1 MLDSIF
7 PPISEEDSVFDESD
21 VHDTPTG
28 AANKESQTFFARLKR
43 IGGSKSVKY
52 QPVELNAR
60 KSKSNHCVLFTTWTE
75 AFPWRLYEISAS
87 LSFDNFSFFPCSLGE
102 IELSE
107 YREASA
113 LQDSILHCVREE
125 STRKKRLQAMH
136 KQKSL
141 DISNTDSILFN
152 LDEHRRKSCI
162 DRCDLQVPPVVLPPS
177 SSTSHSRRRG
187 KGSSDGSSIRVE
199 GSDGLD
205 RRGSRGGHSD
215 VSKPVIPEVRLSCM
229 ETFEDKLDQS
239 SLGGSAQGKEDQD
252 LIDLSSDCTSIPE
265 KHSLLSMSD
274 SDSLVFEPLPPLR
287 IVESDEEFDL
297 NTIIAS
303 KLSGSPKF
311 SASPASSNTLRLSPV
326 VHVSVDEGCDD
337 KKAPDLPDEKGIFDQ
352 QLVKKRLNSVTPSA
366 SLELPDRLENVCH
379 ESPMTLKQKRDL
391 LRKTS
396 HVPYTSLD
404 DMPVTAEEARTGMG
418 AGTSPSGRTIFLDI
432 PEDKAEPLSSPEKS
446 KNSNSNDEDEEDG
459 DDEEEDDMGDE
470 GDSETKADDGNDET
484 EFKIQIVPRQRK
496 QRKIAVSAIQREYLD
511 ITFNM
516 FDKLG
521 GEQAT
526 EAGTNIADIYLCSAL
541 VSFLTYQLHNARPLC

>member
-1 MLDSIF
+1 M
-7 PPISEEDSVFDESD
+7 
-21 VHDTPTG
+21 
-28 AANKESQTFFARLKR
+28 Q
-43 IGGSKSVKY
+43 
-52 QPVELNAR
+52 
-60 KSKSNHCVLFTTWTE
+60 E
-75 AFPWRLYEISAS
+75 AFSWVKSH
-87 LSFDNFSFFPCSLGE
+87 FFFCVSGE

-162 DRCDLQVPPVVLPPS
+162 DRCDMQAPPVVLPPS
-177 SSTSHSRRRG
+177 SSTSHSRHHG
-187 KGSSDGSSIRVE
+187 KGSSDGSSVRVE
-199 GSDGLD
+199 GIDAVD
-205 RRGSRGGHSD
+205 RRGSRGGQSD
-215 VSKPVIPEVRLSCM
+215 ISKPVIPEVRLSCM
-229 ETFEDKLDQS
+229 ETFEDKLDQG

-297 NTIIAS
+297 STIIAS
-303 KLSGSPKF
+303 KFNGSPKI

-326 VHVSVDEGCDD
+326 VQVSVEDCSTHKKTQDLLVEKGGSEQPFLD
-337 KKAPDLPDEKGIFDQ
+337 KKPNRVTPSTSLDLPD
-352 QLVKKRLNSVTPSA
+352 RP
-366 SLELPDRLENVCH
+366 ENVCH

-391 LRKTS
+391 LRKTP
-396 HVPYTSLD
+396 HVPYSSLD
-404 DMPVTAEEARTGMG
+404 DTPVTPEDIKTGMG
-418 AGTSPSGRTIFLDI
+418 LGTSPSGRTIFLDI
-432 PEDKAEPLSSPEKS
+432 PEDKAEPLSSPEIS
-446 KNSNSNDEDEEDG
+446 KSNSNDEEEYG
-459 DDEEEDDMGDE
+459 DDEEDDDMGDD
-470 GDSETKADDGNDET
+470 GDSDLKPDNGDDNDEA

-521 GEQAT
+521 GEQAAET
-526 EAGTNIADIYLCSAL
+526 GKKDNSYFTTVLVRCSVIRFKMIFNIHLFM
-541 VSFLTYQLHNARPLC
+541 V

>member
-1 MLDSIF
+1 M
-7 PPISEEDSVFDESD
+7 
-21 VHDTPTG
+21 
-28 AANKESQTFFARLKR
+28 FA
-43 IGGSKSVKY
+43 
-52 QPVELNAR
+52 P
-60 KSKSNHCVLFTTWTE
+60 
-75 AFPWRLYEISAS
+75 
-87 LSFDNFSFFPCSLGE
+87 GE

-125 STRKKRLQAMH
+125 STRQRRLQAMH

-162 DRCDLQVPPVVLPPS
+162 DRCDMQAPPVVLPPS
-177 SSTSHSRRRG
+177 SSTSHSRHHG
-187 KGSSDGSSIRVE
+187 KGSSDGSSVRVE
-199 GSDGLD
+199 GSDAVD
-205 RRGSRGGHSD
+205 RRGSRGGQSD
-215 VSKPVIPEVRLSCM
+215 ISKPVIPEVRLSCM

-239 SLGGSAQGKEDQD
+239 SLGKDDQD

-297 NTIIAS
+297 TTIMAS
-303 KLSGSPKF
+303 KFNGSPKI

-326 VHVSVDEGCDD
+326 VQVSVEDCSSD
-337 KKAPDLPDEKGIFDQ
+337 KKREKGESEV
-352 QLVKKRLNSVTPSA
+352 LSLEKRPHRVTPSA
-366 SLELPDRLENVCH
+366 SLELPDRPESACH

-391 LRKTS
+391 LRKS
-396 HVPYTSLD
+396 PHVPYSSLD
-404 DMPVTAEEARTGMG
+404 DNPAATEGYL
-418 AGTSPSGRTIFLDI
+418 GTSPSGRTIFLDI
-432 PEDKAEPLSSPEKS
+432 PEDRAEPLSSPEVSKS
-446 KNSNSNDEDEEDG
+446 ISNDEEQYG
-459 DDEEEDDMGDE
+459 DDEEDDDMGDE
-470 GDSETKADDGNDET
+470 ADSDPKPDEGDDNDEA

-516 FDKLG
+516 FDKLSGEAATDG
-521 GEQAT
+521 GKK
-526 EAGTNIADIYLCSAL
+526 EAGEGQI
-541 VSFLTYQLHNARPLC
+541 LHNLCDVDV

>member
-1 MLDSIF
+1 M
-7 PPISEEDSVFDESD
+7 
-21 VHDTPTG
+21 
-28 AANKESQTFFARLKR
+28 
-43 IGGSKSVKY
+43 VKY
-52 QPVELNAR
+52 EIPG
-60 KSKSNHCVLFTTWTE
+60 F
-75 AFPWRLYEISAS
+75 FYENNI
-87 LSFDNFSFFPCSLGE
+87 SFFRRWSGE

-177 SSTSHSRRRG
+177 SSMSQSRRRG
-187 KGSSDGSSIRVE
+187 KGSSDGSSVRVE
-199 GSDGLD
+199 GSDGVD

-215 VSKPVIPEVRLSCM
+215 ISKPVIPEVRLSCM
-229 ETFEDKLDQS
+229 ETFEDKLDQG

-297 NTIIAS
+297 SALVAS
-303 KLSGSPKF
+303 KLGESPKV
-311 SASPASSNTLRLSPV
+311 SASSASSNTLRLSPV
-326 VHVSVDEGCDD
+326 VQVSVEEDSNGQ
-337 KKAPDLPDEKGIFDQ
+337 KTLDLHGEKGISEQ
-352 QLVKKRLNSVTPSA
+352 QLVKKRLYSVTPCA
-366 SLELPDRLENVCH
+366 SLELPDRPENISH
-379 ESPMTLKQKRDL
+379 ESQMTLKQKRDL
-391 LRKTS
+391 LRKTP

-404 DMPVTAEEARTGMG
+404 DMPGTTEEGRGGTG

-432 PEDKAEPLSSPEKS
+432 PEDRAEPLSSPERS
-446 KNSNSNDEDEEDG
+446 KNSNSNDEEEEDG

-470 GDSETKADDGNDET
+470 GDSETKAEDGNENDET

-521 GEQAT
+521 GEQAA
-526 EAGTNIADIYLCSAL
+526 EAGRNTAAIC
-541 VSFLTYQLHNARPLC
+541 FLRGWMSCRMC

>member
-1 MLDSIF
+1 MLL
-7 PPISEEDSVFDESD
+7 EEDSVFDESD

-43 IGGSKSVKY
+43 IGGNKSVKY
-52 QPVELNAR
+52 QPVELNAK
-60 KSKSNHCVLFTTWTE
+60 KSKCYSTVCFSWDSPV
-75 AFPWRLYEISAS
+75 AS
-87 LSFDNFSFFPCSLGE
+87 VSSPICSRASGE

-162 DRCDLQVPPVVLPPS
+162 DRCDLQAPPVILPPS
-177 SSTSHSRRRG
+177 LAAAHGRRHG
-187 KGSSDGSSIRVE
+187 KGSSDGSSVRVE
-199 GSDGLD
+199 GADPAD
-205 RRGSRGGHSD
+205 RRGSRGGQSD
-215 VSKPVIPEVRLSCM
+215 ISKPVIPEVRLSCM
-229 ETFEDKLDQS
+229 ETFDDKMDQG
-239 SLGGSAQGKEDQD
+239 SLVGSLQEKEDQD

-297 NTIIAS
+297 STITNS
-303 KLSGSPKF
+303 RFNGSPKV

-326 VHVSVDEGCDD
+326 VQVSVEDCSSDKSTQDVLVGEG
-337 KKAPDLPDEKGIFDQ
+337 G
-352 QLVKKRLNSVTPSA
+352 RVTASPS
-366 SLELPDRLENVCH
+366 LDIPDRQENTCN

-391 LRKTS
+391 LRKTP
-396 HVPYTSLD
+396 HVPDTSLD
-404 DMPVTAEEARTGMG
+404 DTSLAPEEPK
-418 AGTSPSGRTIFLDI
+418 AGTASPSDRTVFLNI
-432 PEDKAEPLSSPEKS
+432 PEDQAEPLSSPEKS
-446 KNSNSNDEDEEDG
+446 KSNSNDEEEDG
-459 DDEEEDDMGDE
+459 DDEEDDDMGDDA
-470 GDSETKADDGNDET
+470 DSDAKPGNADDNDEA

-511 ITFNM
+511 ISFNT

-521 GEQAT
+521 GEQAA
-526 EAGTNIADIYLCSAL
+526 EAGKDISASPAAAYGRHAFYSW
-541 VSFLTYQLHNARPLC
+541 SFLLIFP

>member
-1 MLDSIF
+1 MGK
-7 PPISEEDSVFDESD
+7 V
-21 VHDTPTG
+21 
-28 AANKESQTFFARLKR
+28 
-43 IGGSKSVKY
+43 
-52 QPVELNAR
+52 
-60 KSKSNHCVLFTTWTE
+60 
-75 AFPWRLYEISAS
+75 
-87 LSFDNFSFFPCSLGE
+87 SFFFCVSGE

-162 DRCDLQVPPVVLPPS
+162 DRCDMQAPPVVLPPS
-177 SSTSHSRRRG
+177 SSTSHSRHHG
-187 KGSSDGSSIRVE
+187 KGSSDGSSVRVE
-199 GSDGLD
+199 GIDAVD
-205 RRGSRGGHSD
+205 RRGSRGGQSD
-215 VSKPVIPEVRLSCM
+215 ISKPVIPEVRLSCM
-229 ETFEDKLDQS
+229 ETLEDKLDQG

-297 NTIIAS
+297 STIIAS
-303 KLSGSPKF
+303 KFNGSPKV

-326 VHVSVDEGCDD
+326 VQVSVEDCSSD
-337 KKAPDLPDEKGIFDQ
+337 KKTQDLLVEKGGAE
-352 QLVKKRLNSVTPSA
+352 QLFLEKKPNRVTPST
-366 SLELPDRLENVCH
+366 SLDLPDRLENVCH

-391 LRKTS
+391 LRKTP
-396 HVPYTSLD
+396 HVPYSSLD
-404 DMPVTAEEARTGMG
+404 DAPVTPEETKIGMG
-418 AGTSPSGRTIFLDI
+418 PGTSPSGRTIFLDI
-432 PEDKAEPLSSPEKS
+432 PEDKAEPLSSPEIS
-446 KNSNSNDEDEEDG
+446 KSNSNDEEEYG
-459 DDEEEDDMGDE
+459 DDEEDDDMGDD
-470 GDSETKADDGNDET
+470 GDSDPKPDNGDDNDEA

-521 GEQAT
+521 GEQAAET
-526 EAGTNIADIYLCSAL
+526 GKKELDNSYFKAVLVRCS
-541 VSFLTYQLHNARPLC
+541 VISSNVIFKEMFKI

>member
-1 MLDSIF
+1 MEVAAPFHLDK
-7 PPISEEDSVFDESD
+7 V
-21 VHDTPTG
+21 
-28 AANKESQTFFARLKR
+28 
-43 IGGSKSVKY
+43 
-52 QPVELNAR
+52 
-60 KSKSNHCVLFTTWTE
+60 
-75 AFPWRLYEISAS
+75 
-87 LSFDNFSFFPCSLGE
+87 LSFLCAIGE

-162 DRCDLQVPPVVLPPS
+162 DRCDLQVPPVILPPS
-177 SSTSHSRRRG
+177 SSTSRSRRRG
-187 KGSSDGSSIRVE
+187 KGSSDGSSVRVE
-199 GSDGLD
+199 GSDGVD
-205 RRGSRGGHSD
+205 RRGSRGGQSD
-215 VSKPVIPEVRLSCM
+215 ISKPVIPEVRLSCM
-229 ETFEDKLDQS
+229 ETFEDNLDQG
-239 SLGGSAQGKEDQD
+239 SLGGSVQEKDQD

-287 IVESDEEFDL
+287 IVESDEDYDL

-303 KLSGSPKF
+303 KLNESPKV
-311 SASPASSNTLRLSPV
+311 SASSASSNTLRLSPV
-326 VHVSVDEGCDD
+326 VQVSVEHGSSD
-337 KKAPDLPDEKGIFDQ
+337 KKTSELPDEKGGLE
-352 QLVKKRLNSVTPSA
+352 LVEKKPNRMTPGT
-366 SLELPDRLENVCH
+366 SLELPDRPENVCH

-391 LRKTS
+391 LRKTP

-404 DMPVTAEEARTGMG
+404 DIPVNAEEVKTG
-418 AGTSPSGRTIFLDI
+418 AGTSPSGRAIFLDI
-432 PEDKAEPLSSPEKS
+432 PEDKAELLSSPEIS
-446 KNSNSNDEDEEDG
+446 KNSNSDDEEEDG

-470 GDSETKADDGNDET
+470 GDSEPKPDNGNENDET

-511 ITFNM
+511 ISFNV

-521 GEQAT
+521 SEQAAET
-526 EAGTNIADIYLCSAL
+526 GKNDQWTHLVPVLAAVCSCAA
-541 VSFLTYQLHNARPLC
+541 VK

>member
-1 MLDSIF
+1 MAK
-7 PPISEEDSVFDESD
+7 DEI
-21 VHDTPTG
+21 PG
-28 AANKESQTFFARLKR
+28 FFC
-43 IGGSKSVKY
+43 
-52 QPVELNAR
+52 
-60 KSKSNHCVLFTTWTE
+60 SNN
-75 AFPWRLYEISAS
+75 I
-87 LSFDNFSFFPCSLGE
+87 SFFHRWSGE

-177 SSTSHSRRRG
+177 SSMSQSRRRG
-187 KGSSDGSSIRVE
+187 KGSSDGSSVRVE
-199 GSDGLD
+199 GSDGVD
-205 RRGSRGGHSD
+205 RRGSRGGQSD
-215 VSKPVIPEVRLSCM
+215 ISKPVIPEVRLSCM
-229 ETFEDKLDQS
+229 ETFEDKLDQG

-297 NTIIAS
+297 SAILAS
-303 KLSGSPKF
+303 KLGESPKV
-311 SASPASSNTLRLSPV
+311 SASSASSNTLRLSPV
-326 VHVSVDEGCDD
+326 VQVSVEEDSNGQ
-337 KKAPDLPDEKGIFDQ
+337 KNLDLQDEKGTSER
-352 QLVKKRLNSVTPSA
+352 QLVKKRLNSVTPCA
-366 SLELPDRLENVCH
+366 SLELPDRPENISH
-379 ESPMTLKQKRDL
+379 ESQMTLKQKRDL
-391 LRKTS
+391 LRKTP

-404 DMPVTAEEARTGMG
+404 DMPGSTEEGRSGTG

-432 PEDKAEPLSSPEKS
+432 PEDRAEPLSSPERS
-446 KNSNSNDEDEEDG
+446 KNSNSNDEEEEDG

-470 GDSETKADDGNDET
+470 GDSETKAEDGNENDET

-521 GEQAT
+521 GEQAA
-526 EAGTNIADIYLCSAL
+526 EAGRNTAAICSCA
-541 VSFLTYQLHNARPLC
+541 AG

>member
-1 MLDSIF
+1 MPEFSVNFLF
-7 PPISEEDSVFDESD
+7 FLPPIIEEDSVFDESD

-52 QPVELNAR
+52 QPVELNAK
-60 KSKSNHCVLFTTWTE
+60 KSKRQR
-75 AFPWRLYEISAS
+75 PSARTYS
-87 LSFDNFSFFPCSLGE
+87 GDGVAVSREPLVFSFPSPLSPGE

-162 DRCDLQVPPVVLPPS
+162 DRCDMQVLPVVLPPS
-177 SSTSHSRRRG
+177 SSTSHSRQHG
-187 KGSSDGSSIRVE
+187 KGSSNGSSVRVE
-199 GSDGLD
+199 AGDAVD
-205 RRGSRGGHSD
+205 RRGSRGGQSD
-215 VSKPVIPEVRLSCM
+215 ISKPVIPEVRLSCM
-229 ETFEDKLDQS
+229 ETFEDKVDQG

-274 SDSLVFEPLPPLR
+274 SDSLVFETLPPLR

-297 NTIIAS
+297 NTIIAA
-303 KLSGSPKF
+303 KFGESPKV
-311 SASPASSNTLRLSPV
+311 SASSASSNTLRLSPLV
-326 VHVSVDEGCDD
+326 QVSVEDCSSGKKTPEITTD
-337 KKAPDLPDEKGIFDQ
+337 KGGSAEK
-352 QLVKKRLNSVTPSA
+352 LLEKKPIPITPCP
-366 SLELPDRLENVCH
+366 SLELPDRPENLGH

-391 LRKTS
+391 LRKTP
-396 HVPYTSLD
+396 HVPCTSLD
-404 DMPVTAEEARTGMG
+404 DVPLTSDELRSGTGL
-418 AGTSPSGRTIFLDI
+418 GTSPSGRNVFLDI
-432 PEDKAEPLSSPEKS
+432 PEDLAEPLSSPEIS
-446 KNSNSNDEDEEDG
+446 KNSNSNDEEEYG
-459 DDEEEDDMGDE
+459 DDEDDDDLGDE
-470 GDSETKADDGNDET
+470 VDSDPKADNENDET

-516 FDKLG
+516 FEKLG
-521 GEQAT
+521 GEQAS
-526 EAGTNIADIYLCSAL
+526 EAGKKKFDSQLCSVKL
-541 VSFLTYQLHNARPLC
+541 GSCY

>member
-1 MLDSIF
+1 MRLQEACCCHWHKVSIF
-7 PPISEEDSVFDESD
+7 F
-21 VHDTPTG
+21 
-28 AANKESQTFFARLKR
+28 
-43 IGGSKSVKY
+43 
-52 QPVELNAR
+52 
-60 KSKSNHCVLFTTWTE
+60 CV
-75 AFPWRLYEISAS
+75 S
-87 LSFDNFSFFPCSLGE
+87 GE

-107 YREASA
+107 YREAST

-162 DRCDLQVPPVVLPPS
+162 DRCDMQVPPVVLPPS
-177 SSTSHSRRRG
+177 SSTSHSRHHG
-187 KGSSDGSSIRVE
+187 KGSSDDSSVRVE
-199 GSDGLD
+199 GGDGVD

-215 VSKPVIPEVRLSCM
+215 TSKPVIPEVRLSCM
-229 ETFEDKLDQS
+229 ETFEDKLDQR
-239 SLGGSAQGKEDQD
+239 SLEGSAQGKEDQD

-297 NTIIAS
+297 STIIAS
-303 KLSGSPKF
+303 KFNGSPKV

-326 VHVSVDEGCDD
+326 IQVSLEECSSD
-337 KKAPDLPDEKGIFDQ
+337 KKTLGLLVGGSEQPFLEK
-352 QLVKKRLNSVTPSA
+352 KPNRVTPST
-366 SLELPDRLENVCH
+366 SLDLPDRLENVCH

-391 LRKTS
+391 LRKTP

-404 DMPVTAEEARTGMG
+404 DTPVTSEEVKAGMG
-418 AGTSPSGRTIFLDI
+418 QGTSPSGRTIFLDI

-446 KNSNSNDEDEEDG
+446 RGNSNDEEEDG
-459 DDEEEDDMGDE
+459 DDEEDDDMGDE
-470 GDSETKADDGNDET
+470 EDSDPKPDDGDDNDET

-521 GEQAT
+521 GEQTT
-526 EAGTNIADIYLCSAL
+526 EAGKKEGWIQLFLIYQCA
-541 VSFLTYQLHNARPLC
+541 VQVQCN

>member
-1 MLDSIF
+1 M
-7 PPISEEDSVFDESD
+7 
-21 VHDTPTG
+21 
-28 AANKESQTFFARLKR
+28 Q
-43 IGGSKSVKY
+43 
-52 QPVELNAR
+52 
-60 KSKSNHCVLFTTWTE
+60 E
-75 AFPWRLYEISAS
+75 ACCFHW
-87 LSFDNFSFFPCSLGE
+87 DNVSFFFCVSGE

-162 DRCDLQVPPVVLPPS
+162 DRCDMQAPPVVLPPS
-177 SSTSHSRRRG
+177 ATSHSRHHG
-187 KGSSDGSSIRVE
+187 KGSSDGSSVRVE
-199 GSDGLD
+199 GSDGVD
-205 RRGSRGGHSD
+205 RRGSRGGQSD
-215 VSKPVIPEVRLSCM
+215 TSKPVIPEVRLSCM
-229 ETFEDKLDQS
+229 ETFEDNLDQG
-239 SLGGSAQGKEDQD
+239 SLEGSAQGKEDQD

-297 NTIIAS
+297 NTLIAS
-303 KLSGSPKF
+303 KFNGSPKV

-326 VHVSVDEGCDD
+326 FQVSVEDCSSD
-337 KKAPDLPDEKGIFDQ
+337 KKTPDLLVGKGGSEQPFVEK
-352 QLVKKRLNSVTPSA
+352 KLNRVTPST
-366 SLELPDRLENVCH
+366 SLDLPDRLENVCH

-391 LRKTS
+391 LRKTP

-404 DMPVTAEEARTGMG
+404 DTPVTPEEVKTGM
-418 AGTSPSGRTIFLDI
+418 ALGTSPSGRTIFLDI

-446 KNSNSNDEDEEDG
+446 KSNSNDEEEDG
-459 DDEEEDDMGDE
+459 DDEDDDDMGDE
-470 GDSETKADDGNDET
+470 EDSDPKPDDGDDNDEA

-521 GEQAT
+521 GEQTT
-526 EAGTNIADIYLCSAL
+526 ETGKMEGWIRIIPTLPVCWSG
-541 VSFLTYQLHNARPLC
+541 VV

>member
-1 MLDSIF
+1 M
-7 PPISEEDSVFDESD
+7 
-21 VHDTPTG
+21 
-28 AANKESQTFFARLKR
+28 FFL
-43 IGGSKSVKY
+43 
-52 QPVELNAR
+52 
-60 KSKSNHCVLFTTWTE
+60 C
-75 AFPWRLYEISAS
+75 AS
-87 LSFDNFSFFPCSLGE
+87 GE

-162 DRCDLQVPPVVLPPS
+162 DRCDMQVPPVVLPPS
-177 SSTSHSRRRG
+177 SATSHSRRHG
-187 KGSSDGSSIRVE
+187 KGSSDGSSIRAEANDPV
-199 GSDGLD
+199 D
-205 RRGSRGGHSD
+205 RRGSRGGQSD
-215 VSKPVIPEVRLSCM
+215 ISKPVIPEVRLSCM
-229 ETFEDKLDQS
+229 ETFEDKLDQG
-239 SLGGSAQGKEDQD
+239 SLVGSAQGKEDQD

-297 NTIIAS
+297 TTIISA
-303 KLSGSPKF
+303 KFNGSPKV

-326 VHVSVDEGCDD
+326 VQVSVEDCSSD
-337 KKAPDLPDEKGIFDQ
+337 KKTPDVLVRQGGSMQPFVEK
-352 QLVKKRLNSVTPSA
+352 KPNRVTPST
-366 SLELPDRLENVCH
+366 SLELPDRPEYVCH

-391 LRKTS
+391 LRKTP
-396 HVPYTSLD
+396 HVPDTSLD
-404 DMPVTAEEARTGMG
+404 DTSVAPEGMG
-418 AGTSPSGRTIFLDI
+418 PMASPSGRIFLDI
-432 PEDKAEPLSSPEKS
+432 PEDRAEPLSSPEKS
-446 KNSNSNDEDEEDG
+446 KSNSNDEEEDG
-459 DDEEEDDMGDE
+459 DDEDDDDMGDDA
-470 GDSETKADDGNDET
+470 DSDPKADNADDNDEA

-511 ITFNM
+511 ISFNT

-521 GEQAT
+521 GEQTT
-526 EAGTNIADIYLCSAL
+526 ETGKEERQINPRYSSCPRE
-541 VSFLTYQLHNARPLC
+541 V

>member
-1 MLDSIF
+1 MPRKVSKTFRNSLTAEHILESCRSISCYLTQHF
-7 PPISEEDSVFDESD
+7 CES
-21 VHDTPTG
+21 
-28 AANKESQTFFARLKR
+28 
-43 IGGSKSVKY
+43 
-52 QPVELNAR
+52 
-60 KSKSNHCVLFTTWTE
+60 
-75 AFPWRLYEISAS
+75 
-87 LSFDNFSFFPCSLGE
+87 GE

-162 DRCDLQVPPVVLPPS
+162 DRCDMQAPPVVLPPP
-177 SSTSHSRRRG
+177 SSTHGKHRG
-187 KGSSDGSSIRVE
+187 KGSSDGSSVRVE
-199 GSDGLD
+199 CSDAVD
-205 RRGSRGGHSD
+205 RRG
-215 VSKPVIPEVRLSCM
+215 SKPVIPEVRLSCM
-229 ETFEDKLDQS
+229 ETFEDKLDLS
-239 SLGGSAQGKEDQD
+239 SLGESAQGKEDQD

-297 NTIIAS
+297 GTIVAS
-303 KLSGSPKF
+303 KFNGSPKF
-311 SASPASSNTLRLSPV
+311 SSSPASSKTLRLSPV
-326 VHVSVDEGCDD
+326 VQVSVEDCSSDI
-337 KKAPDLPDEKGIFDQ
+337 KTPDMLLGAGGSGKPFEERKSN
-352 QLVKKRLNSVTPSA
+352 RVTPSA
-366 SLELPDRLENVCH
+366 SLDRPDHPENVCH

-391 LRKTS
+391 LRKTP
-396 HVPYTSLD
+396 HVPDNSLD
-404 DMPVTAEEARTGMG
+404 DICDEVKTAFGL
-418 AGTSPSGRTIFLDI
+418 GTSPSGRTIFLDI

-446 KNSNSNDEDEEDG
+446 KSVSNDEEEDG
-459 DDEEEDDMGDE
+459 DDEEDDDMGDE
-470 GDSETKADDGNDET
+470 VDSDQKPDADNNNEA

-521 GEQAT
+521 GEQTT
-526 EAGTNIADIYLCSAL
+526 ETGKEEGWMNMRFIFYNHI
-541 VSFLTYQLHNARPLC
+541 SF

>member
-1 MLDSIF
+1 
-7 PPISEEDSVFDESD
+7 
-21 VHDTPTG
+21 
-28 AANKESQTFFARLKR
+28 
-43 IGGSKSVKY
+43 
-52 QPVELNAR
+52 
-60 KSKSNHCVLFTTWTE
+60 
-75 AFPWRLYEISAS
+75 
-87 LSFDNFSFFPCSLGE
+87 
-102 IELSE
+102 
-107 YREASA
+107 
-113 LQDSILHCVREE
+113 
-125 STRKKRLQAMH
+125 MH

-187 KGSSDGSSIRVE
+187 KGSSDGSSVRVE

-205 RRGSRGGHSD
+205 RRGSRGGQSD

-239 SLGGSAQGKEDQD
+239 SLGGSVQGKEDQD

-297 NTIIAS
+297 HTVIAS
-303 KLSGSPKF
+303 KFSGSPKV
-311 SASPASSNTLRLSPV
+311 SASPASSSTLRLSPV
-326 VHVSVDEGCDD
+326 VYVSVDEGCND
-337 KKAPDLPDEKGIFDQ
+337 KTTPDLPDEKGILDQ
-352 QLVKKRLNSVTPSA
+352 QLVKKRLNSVTPGA

-404 DMPVTAEEARTGMG
+404 DMSVTVEEGKTVMG
-418 AGTSPSGRTIFLDI
+418 PGTSPSGRAIFLDI

-446 KNSNSNDEDEEDG
+446 KNSNSNDEEEEDG

-526 EAGTNIADIYLCSAL
+526 EAGTNNADICIRSAV
-541 VSFLTYQLHNARPLC
+541 VSFLTYQLHNVLTSCWQRRSVFRCLQAPINSTRNIKFN

>member
-1 MLDSIF
+1 M
-7 PPISEEDSVFDESD
+7 
-21 VHDTPTG
+21 
-28 AANKESQTFFARLKR
+28 
-43 IGGSKSVKY
+43 
-52 QPVELNAR
+52 
-60 KSKSNHCVLFTTWTE
+60 
-75 AFPWRLYEISAS
+75 
-87 LSFDNFSFFPCSLGE
+87 SFFHCSLGE

-107 YREASA
+107 YRESSA

-162 DRCDLQVPPVVLPPS
+162 DRCDLQVPPVVLPPAS
-177 SSTSHSRRRG
+177 SKSQSRRRG
-187 KGSSDGSSIRVE
+187 KGSSDGSSVRVE
-199 GSDGLD
+199 GSDGTD
-205 RRGSRGGHSD
+205 RRGSRGGQSD
-215 VSKPVIPEVRLSCM
+215 ISKPVIPEVRLSCM
-229 ETFEDKLDQS
+229 ETFEDKMDQG

-297 NTIIAS
+297 STIVAS
-303 KLSGSPKF
+303 KFSESPKV
-311 SASPASSNTLRLSPV
+311 SASSASSNTLRLSPV
-326 VHVSVDEGCDD
+326 VQVSVDEGSNGQNL
-337 KKAPDLPDEKGIFDQ
+337 DLRDGKGNSEQ
-352 QLVKKRLNSVTPSA
+352 QLLKKRLNSVTPCT
-366 SLELPDRLENVCH
+366 SLELPDRPENVSH

-391 LRKTS
+391 LRKTP

-404 DMPVTAEEARTGMG
+404 DMPVTTEEGRTGMG

-446 KNSNSNDEDEEDG
+446 KNSNSNDEEEEDG

-470 GDSETKADDGNDET
+470 GDSETKAEDGNENDET

-526 EAGTNIADIYLCSAL
+526 EAGMNTAPVYVCSAGGAA
-541 VSFLTYQLHNARPLC
+541 VCANNVLTTLKCFPLSPGTY

>member
-1 MLDSIF
+1 MFFSIL
-7 PPISEEDSVFDESD
+7 EEDSVFDESD

-52 QPVELNAR
+52 QPVELNAK
-60 KSKSNHCVLFTTWTE
+60 KSKKQSAELQRIDLIFFSITYFLWSWE
-75 AFPWRLYEISAS
+75 ACRFRS
-87 LSFDNFSFFPCSLGE
+87 LKVSFFHLSGE

-162 DRCDLQVPPVVLPPS
+162 DRCDLQAPPVVLPPS
-177 SSTSHSRRRG
+177 SAMSHSRYHG
-187 KGSSDGSSIRVE
+187 KGSSDCSSFRVE
-199 GSDGLD
+199 AGDPVD
-205 RRGSRGGHSD
+205 RRGSRGGQSD
-215 VSKPVIPEVRLSCM
+215 ISKPVIPEVRLSCM
-229 ETFEDKLDQS
+229 ETFEDKMDQG
-239 SLGGSAQGKEDQD
+239 SLVGSTQGKEDQD

-297 NTIIAS
+297 NTIISS
-303 KLSGSPKF
+303 KLNGSPKI

-326 VHVSVDEGCDD
+326 VQVSIEDCSSDKTTTDLLMGEGSLRQSYVA
-337 KKAPDLPDEKGIFDQ
+337 KKPNRIDPSTSLDLPDRQD
-352 QLVKKRLNSVTPSA
+352 
-366 SLELPDRLENVCH
+366 NVCH

-391 LRKTS
+391 LRKTP
-396 HVPYTSLD
+396 HVPDTSLD
-404 DMPVTAEEARTGMG
+404 DTSLALEEVKTSMG
-418 AGTSPSGRTIFLDI
+418 SGTSPTGRTIFLNI
-432 PEDKAEPLSSPEKS
+432 PEDKGEPLSSPEKS
-446 KNSNSNDEDEEDG
+446 KSNSNDEDEEDG
-459 DDEEEDDMGDE
+459 DDEEDDDMGDDA
-470 GDSETKADDGNDET
+470 DSEPKPENADDNDEA

-496 QRKIAVSAIQREYLD
+496 ERKIAVSAIQREYLD
-511 ITFNM
+511 ISFNT

-521 GEQAT
+521 GEQAAET
-526 EAGTNIADIYLCSAL
+526 GEEEG
-541 VSFLTYQLHNARPLC
+541 

>member
-1 MLDSIF
+1 MSCEFCVDTIF
-7 PPISEEDSVFDESD
+7 HCFFSHPVIEEDSVFDESD

-52 QPVELNAR
+52 QPVELNAK
-60 KSKSNHCVLFTTWTE
+60 KSKRQRLSARTYSGDDAAVSQEPLFSSS
-75 AFPWRLYEISAS
+75 P
-87 LSFDNFSFFPCSLGE
+87 SFSPGE

-162 DRCDLQVPPVVLPPS
+162 DRCDMQVAPVVLPPS
-177 SSTSHSRRRG
+177 SSTSHSRQHG
-187 KGSSDGSSIRVE
+187 KGSSNGSSVRVE
-199 GSDGLD
+199 AGDAID

-215 VSKPVIPEVRLSCM
+215 ISKPVIPEVRLSCM
-229 ETFEDKLDQS
+229 ETFEDKVDHG

-274 SDSLVFEPLPPLR
+274 SDSLVFETLPPLR
-287 IVESDEEFDL
+287 IIESDEEFDL
-297 NTIIAS
+297 NTIIAA
-303 KLSGSPKF
+303 KFGGSPKV
-311 SASPASSNTLRLSPV
+311 SASSASSNTLRLSPV
-326 VHVSVDEGCDD
+326 VQVSVEDCSSG
-337 KKAPDLPDEKGIFDQ
+337 KKTPEITTEKGSSEEKS
-352 QLVKKRLNSVTPSA
+352 LEKKPMTPCA
-366 SLELPDRLENVCH
+366 SLELPDRPENMGH

-391 LRKTS
+391 LRKTP
-396 HVPYTSLD
+396 HVPCTSLD
-404 DMPVTAEEARTGMG
+404 DVPLTSDELKSG
-418 AGTSPSGRTIFLDI
+418 AGLGMSPSGRNVFLDI
-432 PEDKAEPLSSPEKS
+432 PEDLAEPLSSPEIS
-446 KNSNSNDEDEEDG
+446 KNSNSNDEEEYG
-459 DDEEEDDMGDE
+459 DDEEDDDLGDE
-470 GDSETKADDGNDET
+470 GDSESKADNDET

-521 GEQAT
+521 AEQAS
-526 EAGTNIADIYLCSAL
+526 EAGKKFDLDLKWCAAQVLR
-541 VSFLTYQLHNARPLC
+541 Q

>member
-1 MLDSIF
+1 MPRKVRSRGFQSPTYSRTCFREESLTL
-7 PPISEEDSVFDESD
+7 SEF
-21 VHDTPTG
+21 
-28 AANKESQTFFARLKR
+28 NF
-43 IGGSKSVKY
+43 
-52 QPVELNAR
+52 
-60 KSKSNHCVLFTTWTE
+60 CV
-75 AFPWRLYEISAS
+75 S
-87 LSFDNFSFFPCSLGE
+87 GE

-141 DISNTDSILFN
+141 DMSNTDSILFN

-162 DRCDLQVPPVVLPPS
+162 DRCNMQAPTVDLPPS
-177 SSTSHSRRRG
+177 SATTHGKHHG
-187 KGSSDGSSIRVE
+187 KGSSDGSSVRVE
-199 GSDGLD
+199 GGDAVD
-205 RRGSRGGHSD
+205 RRG
-215 VSKPVIPEVRLSCM
+215 SKPVIPEVRLSCM
-229 ETFEDKLDQS
+229 ETFEDKLDLS

-274 SDSLVFEPLPPLR
+274 NDSLVFEQLPPLR

-297 NTIIAS
+297 TAIIAS
-303 KLSGSPKF
+303 KFNGSPKF
-311 SASPASSNTLRLSPV
+311 SASPASSKTLRLSPV
-326 VHVSVDEGCDD
+326 VQVSVEDCSSDVKTADLLVGLGGSEQPFEA
-337 KKAPDLPDEKGIFDQ
+337 KKPN
-352 QLVKKRLNSVTPSA
+352 RMTPSA
-366 SLELPDRLENVCH
+366 SLDLPDRVENVCH

-391 LRKTS
+391 LRKTA
-396 HVPYTSLD
+396 HVPDTSLD
-404 DMPVTAEEARTGMG
+404 DMCDEVKTGIVP
-418 AGTSPSGRTIFLDI
+418 GTSPSSRTIFLDI

-446 KNSNSNDEDEEDG
+446 KSGSNDEEEDG
-459 DDEEEDDMGDE
+459 DDEGDDDMGDE
-470 GDSETKADDGNDET
+470 VDSDQKPDNADDNDET

-521 GEQAT
+521 GEQTT
-526 EAGTNIADIYLCSAL
+526 ETGKKQGWIKIIVIFNNHFS
-541 VSFLTYQLHNARPLC
+541 